1 MADVRVFV
9 VRMVVDRDTAIASA
23 RWVGA
28 EAERW
33 FAAPD
38 ALWAHLTRPH
48 ATPPATPPA
57 PPATPAP
64 EDSAP

>member
-23 RWVGA
+23 RWVGD

-38 ALWAHLTRPH
+38 ALWSHLTRPQ
-48 ATPPATPPA
+48 TPSPGDPPAAPADKEPTP
-57 PPATPAP
+57 
-64 EDSAP
+64 